1 MVDSNTT
8 TEDATL
14 TEDELREAGASAT
27 YIAYYQA
34 AMRMGESTPS
44 TNHAEKVVNRGVEY
58 SGGGFHD
65 ALWNAE
71 HRFGR
76 NSANPYG
83 ADGQNQRILREAGVY
98 PSEDEA
104 LIA

>member
-1 MVDSNTT
+1 MSESTT
-8 TEDATL
+8 KL
-14 TEDELREAGASAT
+14 TEAELRDAGASAT

-34 AMRMGESTPS
+34 AKRLGESTAS

-71 HRFGR
+71 PRFP
-76 NSANPYG
+76 NSDNPYG
-83 ADGQNQRILREAGVY
+83 ADSQNQRILQEAGVY
-98 PSEDEA
+98 R
-104 LIA
+104 